1 MRMPWTAE
9 ARLARSEKGL
19 SSALAGEQTLGDG
32 FGLITSHMFG
42 GAVVGGGGNVALH
55 ANSGDKV
62 NGTANYGTAFMSGA
76 IAGAVAGG
84 GAGVY
89 RAKGAKKFSE
99 ARIAKAEQKYDESL
113 ARFANKKDSSG
124 HSINEI
130 GEMYKETKR
139 EARETKRRSIMDPLK
154 GPKRN
159 DIDFANSARRNT
171 RDVVMD
177 RLDSADISDASRKK
191 LKQGI
196 FTSKV
201 KTDTPLINP
210 RQAVNTS
217 YMPNGR
223 YAPNMATN
231 PNAVNPINPGGFNHK
246 PGQDQTFHTLADP
259 PNPPMSPWP
268 KISDAKK
275 ELLKRRGNFGDK
287 GYL

>member
-1 MRMPWTAE
+1 MRIPWSAE
-9 ARLARSEKGL
+9 SRLARAEKGL
-19 SSALAGEQTLGDG
+19 SSALAGEQSLGDG
-32 FGLITSHMFG
+32 MGTIASHMFG
-42 GAVVGGGGNVALH
+42 GAVVGGGANVAVH
-55 ANSGDKV
+55 ANNGDKI
-62 NGTANYGTAFMSGA
+62 NGTANYGSAFMSGA
-76 IAGAVAGG
+76 IAGAGV
-84 GAGVY
+84 GAGAGTY
-89 RAKGAKKFSE
+89 RAVGMRRVSK
-99 ARIAKAEQKYDESL
+99 ARVAKAGQKYDESL

-130 GEMYKETKR
+130 GEMYKETKK
-139 EARETKRRSIMDPLK
+139 EARETKRRSIMDPLN

-159 DIDFANSARRNT
+159 DIDLANSARRNT

-210 RQAVNTS
+210 RQVVNTS

-223 YAPNMATN
+223 YAPNMAAN
-231 PNAVNPINPGGFNHK
+231 PDAVNPIKPGGFNYK
-246 PGQDQTFHTLADP
+246 PRQDQAFHTLADP
-259 PNPPMSPWP
+259 FSPWP
-268 KISDAKK
+268 KMSDAKK